1 MKQSSTIILR
11 GAVLAISLVIIA
23 LCVWVLPMGLRSETV
38 SGYRPIILGMYVTVI
53 PFFIA
58 VYHVWK
64 LLAAIGR
71 NNAFSQHSV
80 KALDVIKYCAM
91 TISILYAAG
100 MPYVFIVAE
109 RDDAPGVILIGLI
122 ITAASAVVATFAAV
136 LQKLLTSAITIKS
149 ENELT
154 V

>member
-64 LLAAIGR
+64 LLAVIGR